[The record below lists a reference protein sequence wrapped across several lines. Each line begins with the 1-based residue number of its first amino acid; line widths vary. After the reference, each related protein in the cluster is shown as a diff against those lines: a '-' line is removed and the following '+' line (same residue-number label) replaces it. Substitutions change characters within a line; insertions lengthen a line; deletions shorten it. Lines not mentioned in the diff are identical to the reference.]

1 VQPGNSLRIAIGI
14 LRLDVQ
20 QSKRE
25 YPIRLMAIALISA
38 ALILL
43 WGVLAPVLPTV
54 GQSQSEPFEQV
65 WQTVNEHFFDP
76 NFNGVNWQDLHEKY
90 KPQARQA
97 QSKAELA
104 QVINQMLAELG
115 TSHTRFYTPDQ
126 PEYYQILG
134 IFLPRDPEL
143 QRQMKA
149 VLPGGKPE
157 YSGIGIFTKPEN
169 DQTFIRAILD
179 GSPASKTGLQVGD
192 RIVSVEGQPFHP
204 IQSFAG
210 KVNQPV
216 KLLVQ
221 HSPDSQ
227 QEIIVTP
234 KPLDGTTLFLD
245 AMKAS
250 VQVIQQAGRKI
261 GYVHVWS
268 YASDQFQNQLEFELF
283 YGRLKDVDSFVLD
296 LREGWGGAMP
306 SYLNIYTARNLR
318 LTSMDRSQST
328 FTSNSAWSKP
338 VVMLVNE
345 ASRSGKEI
353 LAYGFQKHQI
363 GSVVGAKTAGAVVQ
377 GSLFAIKNG
386 GVLYLAIAD
395 VHLDQNQRLEGIG
408 VTPDIQVPFSLNYA
422 QGADPQKE
430 KAIAIAL
437 EAAQTNTVQPTGA
450 TSN

>member
-1 VQPGNSLRIAIGI
+1 
-14 LRLDVQ
+14 
-20 QSKRE
+20 
-25 YPIRLMAIALISA
+25 MAIALISA
-38 ALILL
+38 VLLLL
-43 WGVLAPVLPTV
+43 WGALVPILPTV
-54 GQSQSEPFEQV
+54 GQSQADPFEQV

-76 NFNGVNWQDLHEKY
+76 SFNGVNWQDLHKKY

-97 QSKAELA
+97 KSKAELA

-115 TSHTRFYTPDQ
+115 TSHTRFYTPDE
-126 PEYYQILG
+126 PAYYQILG
-134 IFLPRDPEL
+134 IFLPRDPAL
-143 QRQMKA
+143 QRQMQA

-179 GSPASKTGLQVGD
+179 GSPALKTELQVGD
-192 RIVSVEGQPFHP
+192 RILSVEGQPFHP

-210 KVNQPV
+210 KANQPV
-216 KLLVQ
+216 KVLVQ
-221 HSPDSQ
+221 RSLQPENQ
-227 QEIIVTP
+227 QEIMVTP
-234 KPLDGTTLFLD
+234 KLLDGTTMFLD

-268 YASDQFQNQLEFELF
+268 YAGDQFQNQLEFELF

-306 SYLNIYTARNLR
+306 SYLNLYTARNIK
-318 LTSMDRSQST
+318 LTSTDRSQSP

-345 ASRSGKEI
+345 GSRSGKEI
-353 LAYGFQKHQI
+353 LAYGFQRHQI
-363 GSVVGAKTAGAVVQ
+363 GLVVGVKTAGAVVQ
-377 GSLFAIKNG
+377 GSLFPMRDG
-386 GVLYLAIAD
+386 SVLYLAVAD
-395 VHLDQNQRLEGIG
+395 VHLDDNQRLEGIG
-408 VTPDIQVPFSLNYA
+408 VRPDIEVPSSVNYA
-422 QGADPQKE
+422 QGADPQKA

-437 EAAQTNTVQPTGA
+437 EAAQTQPIRPTGA
-450 TSN
+450 TIK

>member
-1 VQPGNSLRIAIGI
+1 M
-14 LRLDVQ
+14 Q

-25 YPIRLMAIALISA
+25 SPIRLMAIALISA
-38 ALILL
+38 VLLLL
-43 WGVLAPVLPTV
+43 WAGLAPILPTV
-54 GQSQSEPFEQV
+54 GQSQSDPFEQV

-76 NFNGVNWQDLHEKY
+76 NFNGVNWQDLREKY
-90 KPQARQA
+90 KPQAKQA

-104 QVINQMLAELG
+104 QVINQMLTELG
-115 TSHTRFYTPDQ
+115 TSHTRFYTPDE
-126 PEYYQILG
+126 PAYYQILG
-134 IFLPRDPEL
+134 IFLPRDPAL

-157 YSGIGIFTKPEN
+157 YSGIGIFTQPEN

-179 GSPASKTGLQVGD
+179 GSPAAKAGLQVGD
-192 RIVSVEGQPFHP
+192 RIVSVEGQPFQP
-204 IQSFAG
+204 IQSFAD
-210 KVNQPV
+210 KANQPV
-216 KLLVQ
+216 KVLVQ
-221 HSPDSQ
+221 RSPQPENQ
-227 QEIIVTP
+227 QEITVTP
-234 KPLDGTTLFLD
+234 KRLDGTTMFLD

-268 YASDQFQNQLEFELF
+268 YAGEQFQNQLEFELF

-306 SYLNIYTARNLR
+306 SYLNLYTAGNIK
-318 LTSMDRSQST
+318 LTSRDRDQST

-363 GSVVGAKTAGAVVQ
+363 GLVVGAKTAGAVVQ
-377 GSLFAIKNG
+377 GSLFAIKDG

-395 VHLDQNQRLEGIG
+395 VHLDQNQRLEGVG
-408 VTPDIQVPFSLNYA
+408 VTPDIEVPFSLTYA

-430 KAIAIAL
+430 KAIAIAM
-437 EAAQTNTVQPTGA
+437 EAAQSQPVQPTGE
-450 TSN
+450 TIK